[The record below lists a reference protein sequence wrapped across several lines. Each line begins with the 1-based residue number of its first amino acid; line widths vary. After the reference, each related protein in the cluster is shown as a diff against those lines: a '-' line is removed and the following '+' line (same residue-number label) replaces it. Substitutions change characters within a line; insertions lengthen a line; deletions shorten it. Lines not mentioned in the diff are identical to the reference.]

1 MAEFRVG
8 DARALPYPDRCFDA
22 AAMALVISFVPDPI
36 KAVTEMVRV
45 VRPGGWVAAYMWD
58 LPGGGIPIEPMLRA
72 LKSLDIAVALPGIEV
87 SGETICGRG
96 LQSIGTHVIRIPVF
110 YSDFDDFWQSYSVP
124 EGPSGQPLRK
134 MSPSEIEQLKGRL
147 REQLPIDPEGHIT
160 YEAFANAVSGR
171 APS

>member
-1 MAEFRVG
+1 
-8 DARALPYPDRCFDA
+8 
-22 AAMALVISFVPDPI
+22 
-36 KAVTEMVRV
+36 
-45 VRPGGWVAAYMWD
+45 
-58 LPGGGIPIEPMLRA
+58 MLRA
-72 LKSLDIAVALPGIEV
+72 LKSLGIAVALPGIEV
-87 SGETICGRG
+87 SRRDNMRAVWEKVG
-96 LQSIGTHVIRIPVF
+96 LQSIDTHVIRIPVV